1 MIPFNLIKITLKM
14 DEKQLAELLRYSSP
28 KELYVVTYENK
39 LKLLICPFEVL
50 VKYDI
55 ESLKKHQIVLVDEVK
70 ITLELISV
78 FMIKGSAY
86 YYFHFI
92 ILVA

>member
-1 MIPFNLIKITLKM
+1 M

-55 ESLKKHQIVLVDEVK
+55 DCLKKHQIVLVDEVK

-78 FMIKGSAY
+78 FIIKGRGY
-86 YYFHFI
+86 YYYHFE
-92 ILVA
+92 ILVAK

>member
-1 MIPFNLIKITLKM
+1 M
-14 DEKQLAELLRYSSP
+14 DEKELAELLRYSSP
-28 KELYVVTYENK
+28 KELYVITYENK

-55 ESLKKHQIVLVDEVK
+55 DSLKKHQIVLVDEVK

-78 FMIKGSAY
+78 FIIKGRAY
-86 YYFHFI
+86 FYYHFEI
-92 ILVA
+92 IVAK

>member
-1 MIPFNLIKITLKM
+1 M
-14 DEKQLAELLRYSSP
+14 DEKQLADLLRYASP
-28 KELYVVTYENK
+28 KELYVVDYNNK

-55 ESLKKHQIVLVDEVK
+55 DSLKRHQIVLVDEVK

-78 FMIKGSAY
+78 FIINGRGY
-86 YYFHFI
+86 YYYHFEI
-92 ILVA
+92 MVAK

>member
-1 MIPFNLIKITLKM
+1 M
-14 DEKQLAELLRYSSP
+14 DEKHLAELLRYSSP
-28 KELYVVTYENK
+28 KELYIVSYDNK

-55 ESLKKHQIVLVDEVK
+55 DCLNKNQIVLVDEVK

-78 FMIKGSAY
+78 FIINRRAY
-86 YYFHFI
+86 YYYHFE
-92 ILVA
+92 ILVAK